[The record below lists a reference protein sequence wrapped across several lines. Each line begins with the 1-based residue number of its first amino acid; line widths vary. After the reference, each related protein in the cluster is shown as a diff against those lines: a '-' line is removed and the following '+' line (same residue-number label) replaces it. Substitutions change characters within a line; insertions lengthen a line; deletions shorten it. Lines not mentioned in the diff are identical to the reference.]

1 MRMYTR
7 DVYTRDVY
15 RQTTRADAVEIRQSD
30 LNTSGDIRTRPGGQR
45 WFPPDFSKRFF
56 LPSFLSFFFLFSFC
70 FFSSFHRE
78 IRGVE
83 GGIWWKIERIRRSGK
98 RFFGKEWEEFSN
110 FVENSIWIFEYW
122 SRGGGEA
129 WCLSVQVRDR
139 SICTGIWFEKG

>member
-30 LNTSGDIRTRPGGQR
+30 LNTSGDIRVPGANADFHPI
-45 WFPPDFSKRFF
+45 FPNVFS
-56 LPSFLSFFFLFSFC
+56 SFLSFFSFLFSFC

-83 GGIWWKIERIRRSGK
+83 GGIRWKIERIWRSGK